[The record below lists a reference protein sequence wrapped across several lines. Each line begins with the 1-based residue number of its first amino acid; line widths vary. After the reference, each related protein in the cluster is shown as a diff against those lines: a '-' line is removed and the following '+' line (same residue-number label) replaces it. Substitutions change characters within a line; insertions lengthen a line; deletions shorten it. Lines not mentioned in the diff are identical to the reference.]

1 VLKPETALLS
11 VIDVQGRLAHIVSG
25 SEAMRSNVVRLI
37 EGAKLFEIPVVATEQ
52 VPDKL
57 GDTVPEI
64 AEALG
69 DIPRLVK
76 ETFSCYPEDGIR
88 EAYEGADRKE
98 IIVCGIESHV
108 CVYQTVMDL
117 LRNEYRV
124 HLVVDAIASRSEEN
138 KEIAVRRMEREG
150 ACLTTTEM
158 ALFELQH
165 DCRGDR
171 FRALSKLV
179 R

>member
-11 VIDVQGRLAHIVSG
+11 VIDVQGRLALIVSG
-25 SEAMRSNVVRLI
+25 SEAMRLNVVRLV
-37 EGAKLFEIPVVATEQ
+37 EGARLFDIPVVATEQ

-57 GDTVPEI
+57 GDTVPEVVT
-64 AEALG
+64 ALG
-69 DIPRLVK
+69 DTPRLVK
-76 ETFSCYPEDGIR
+76 ETFSCYPEDSIR
-88 EAYEGADRKE
+88 SAYEGAKRNQ

-108 CVYQTVMDL
+108 CVFQTVMDL
-117 LRNEYRV
+117 LGNEFQV
-124 HLVVDAIASRSEEN
+124 HLVVDAIASRSEQN
-138 KEIAVRRMEREG
+138 KEVAVRRMEREG
-150 ACLTTTEM
+150 AYLTTTEM
-158 ALFELQH
+158 ALFELQY